1 MSEPKKPASDML
13 PMKKESWLFGVD
25 LRRAFPLPDN
35 QEFDDLLRAI
45 DQLDS
50 DQTG

>member
-1 MSEPKKPASDML
+1 MN
-13 PMKKESWLFGVD
+13 KESRLFGVD

-45 DQLDS
+45 ERLEFDR
-50 DQTG
+50 TGNDKGI